1 MRLLV
6 LALLSV
12 LVAFVAWDP
21 MKPPDDEGIR
31 SAITAQLE
39 AFRQDD
45 YDAAFA
51 IAAPGIQAKYQ
62 NAEAFTNMVALA
74 YPQAYRPRKVA
85 FLDLVETDGLLL
97 QQVLLTGPEGLDVL
111 ALYDMVQIDGVW
123 RINGCMLA
131 MQPGQAV

>member
-1 MRLLV
+1 MRLSV
-6 LALLSV
+6 LALLSA
-12 LVAFVAWDP
+12 LVAFVAWDA
-21 MKPPDDEGIR
+21 MKPPDSEGIR
-31 SAITAQLE
+31 LAITAQLE
-39 AFRQDD
+39 AFREDD

-62 NAEAFTNMVALA
+62 NSEAFTNMVALA

-97 QQVLLTGPEGLDVL
+97 QQVLLTGPDGLEVL
-111 ALYDMVQIDGVW
+111 ALYDMVKIDGVW